1 MNYNRSRFGVV
12 IVGDELLSGKRRD
25 GHLNFIS
32 DTLSRLGGQLEWVRI
47 VADDIPLQAQTYRET
62 RANGATVFSFG
73 GIGATPDDLTRQ
85 AAARAFERPLIE
97 HPQGIKLLKNRF
109 KQDLSPRRR
118 QLVHFPQGASLI
130 PNPVNQVPGF
140 SLLNHYF
147 VPGFPSM
154 AWPMVEQVLQT
165 DFAEALK
172 QTADIELLIHTRGVY
187 EGTLIPLIEAVLSR
201 HPDLKIACLPK
212 SDFSKRVELGV
223 KGTPQKVKTGFDQLC
238 VLLDK
243 ASIEYTTQDAGGTQ
257 YKSPGD
263 CTS

>member
-1 MNYNRSRFGVV
+1 MPYNCGMAIDEHYNRSRFGVV

-25 GHLNFIS
+25 GHLNFIT
-32 DTLSRLGGQLEWVRI
+32 DTLSRLGGQLAWVRM

-62 RANGATVFSFG
+62 LASGSAVFSFG

-85 AAARAFERPLIE
+85 AAALAFERPLIE
-97 HPQGIKLLKNRF
+97 HPQGIELLKSRF
-109 KQDLSPRRR
+109 KRDLTQQRR
-118 QLVHFPQGASLI
+118 QLVNFPQGARLI

-165 DFAEALK
+165 DFAAAL
-172 QTADIELLIHTRGVY
+172 QQPADIERLIHTRGVY
-187 EGTLIPLIEAVLSR
+187 EGTLIPLIEEVLATHSE
-201 HPDLKIACLPK
+201 LKIACLPK

-223 KGTPQKVKTGFDQLC
+223 KGTPQEAEAGFEQLC
-238 VLLDK
+238 AILNK
-243 ASIEYTTQDAGGTQ
+243 QGIEYDV
-257 YKSPGD
+257 
-263 CTS
+263 